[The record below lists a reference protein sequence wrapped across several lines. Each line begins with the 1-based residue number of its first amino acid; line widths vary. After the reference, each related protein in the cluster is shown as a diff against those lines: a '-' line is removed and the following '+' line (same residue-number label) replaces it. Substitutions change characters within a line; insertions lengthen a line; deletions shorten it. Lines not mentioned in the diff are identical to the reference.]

1 MWFLGRS
8 ALTNI
13 WKVVETGNQ
22 KIFREVC
29 LNCLSC
35 LSPQVPKRSPFRSP
49 WRSPKATRVLRLGL
63 QFASWGSIGQGTV
76 QWCGWSCGSSWF
88 YILTAMKNVEV
99 HTPLC
104 HFQCFPYGKNQVRP
118 VSNLRQSRAI
128 YSRYVCRVRRHSFYI
143 RLLKPSRDILHVD
156 LFGRH
161 LSAQADQI
169 WNYCSTFTSHQE
181 PNKDKPNFKTA
192 RILRFPPQF
201 ERLLLQVWEKI
212 PDSLDI
218 LMTHGPAYSIPAK
231 SILQEGAAGR

>member
-1 MWFLGRS
+1 MERTKLGQYPTWDS
-8 ALTNI
+8 Q
-13 WKVVETGNQ
+13 G
-22 KIFREVC
+22 
-29 LNCLSC
+29 
-35 LSPQVPKRSPFRSP
+35 PFT
-49 WRSPKATRVLRLGL
+49 ADMFV
-63 QFASWGSIGQGTV
+63 GSED
-76 QWCGWSCGSSWF
+76 
-88 YILTAMKNVEV
+88 TA
-99 HTPLC
+99 
-104 HFQCFPYGKNQVRP
+104 FIYDFW
-118 VSNLRQSRAI
+118 SRAVI
-128 YSRYVCRVRRHSFYI
+128 YYM
-143 RLLKPSRDILHVD
+143 LHVD